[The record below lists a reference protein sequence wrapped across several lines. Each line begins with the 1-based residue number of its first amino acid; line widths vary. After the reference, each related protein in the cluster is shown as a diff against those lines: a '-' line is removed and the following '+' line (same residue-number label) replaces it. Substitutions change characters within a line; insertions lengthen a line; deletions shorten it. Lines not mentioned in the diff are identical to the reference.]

1 MSDKEMSNRLR
12 RAVYDGDLKTIQRLL
27 KGGVDV
33 NSRFWYESTL
43 LHEAVSMDNADLVEM
58 LIKAGAN
65 VNSTNKDGRT
75 ALHLACRGGNAEI
88 VGKLIAAGCDVNK
101 RTLDG
106 KSCLHVAAW
115 RGHEEVIRTL
125 VKEGADVNIQDAE
138 GCPPLYWAA
147 RSNHLNITQTLVE
160 AGAKINYKVKDKW
173 PPLQAALHHGHTT
186 VARYLILQ
194 GAETNVSIQNKNVL
208 SLMISNKSI
217 PQQGIQEM
225 MELLVQ
231 AGYNLHRTSWTSSTV
246 QSSTISKKT
255 CLDLSQKLA
264 DSPEQFLSTWLD
276 RTKLCIPSL
285 AQLCRARIRKR
296 LNYCNCGR
304 SIVRSLTFL
313 PIPALLMDF
322 LSLRDEPSLKL
333 N

>member
-1 MSDKEMSNRLR
+1 
-12 RAVYDGDLKTIQRLL
+12 
-27 KGGVDV
+27 
-33 NSRFWYESTL
+33 
-43 LHEAVSMDNADLVEM
+43 M
-58 LIKAGAN
+58 LSFNPSAN
-65 VNSTNKDGRT
+65 HFVFIS
-75 ALHLACRGGNAEI
+75 I
-88 VGKLIAAGCDVNK
+88 LIYM
-101 RTLDG
+101 
-106 KSCLHVAAW
+106 
-115 RGHEEVIRTL
+115 VIL
-125 VKEGADVNIQDAE
+125 
-138 GCPPLYWAA
+138 
-147 RSNHLNITQTLVE
+147 
-160 AGAKINYKVKDKW
+160 
-173 PPLQAALHHGHTT
+173 
-186 VARYLILQ
+186 YLILKNRQ
-194 GAETNVSIQNKNVL
+194 KCRLPVLIILLNPLQNKNVL

-276 RTKLCIPSL
+276 RRKLCIPSL

-333 N
+333 K